1 MQTRNANPIT
11 KQIAA
16 VIFCAITAFIPTVP
30 PVVAVAQT
38 QTRQVVQRSA
48 RAEAAFAELIDKAQ
62 SEGSVRVIVGLRHD
76 TRPAA
81 SATNET
87 QALQQQHAAVEQAQE
102 NLLEQMDGQRVES
115 VKRFHFIPFVALKTD
130 TAGLQFLQ
138 TSASVLSIEEDD
150 SAPPSLAKSVPAV
163 GAPAAWASGYTGA
176 GQAVA
181 ILDTGVDKTHPFL
194 AGKVV
199 AEACYSTTD
208 ASSNIFSTCPGGVP
222 ASTEPGS
229 GVNCPSGCSHGT
241 HVAGIAAGKG
251 DTSSGVAKEANI
263 IAVQIFSR
271 FENTADCGG
280 AAPCYRTFQSDQI
293 RGLERVL
300 ELSQTQKIA
309 AVNMSLG
316 SGQYMSN
323 CDALRPATKAAI
335 DNLRARGVATIVS
348 SGNGSVTNGISTPA
362 CISSA
367 ISVGSTLLQTD
378 PNNTVTGESVAGYS
392 NSNAYLKILAPG
404 SSISSSVPGG
414 GFATMSGTSMAAPH
428 VTGAWAVLKS
438 KYPNA
443 SVDEILAA
451 LTNYGLPITDARNNI
466 TKPRLRVNSALGGV
480 GCNYNLAE
488 NAQTFSVQGGRGSV
502 NVAASGQ
509 SSCGWNVFSNVDW
522 IKVDSGE
529 NATGNATVNFTVAAL
544 DRGARTGTLTVAGQT
559 FTVTQGGTMA
569 VVSAASYVGTEAAR
583 DSIVS
588 AFGEK
593 LATET
598 KAATG
603 TTLPTTLAGTT
614 VRVRDITGL
623 ERLAPLFYVSP
634 TQVNFQIPSGTS
646 IGDAIITITSGDGS
660 GSLQAIAIASVFPAL
675 FSADATG
682 KGFAAAHVQRIQNG
696 QTLGY
701 EQVARF
707 DPAQNKIVAV
717 PIEFKDGQE
726 LHLGLYGSG
735 LRYRTSV
742 SNVKA
747 RIGTLELPVQFAGSQ
762 NTFVGLDQV
771 NVLLSPSLSG
781 AGEVDV
787 TLIVDGKAT
796 NTLKL
801 HFR

>member
-1 MQTRNANPIT
+1 MQTVDANRIT
-11 KQIAA
+11 KQIVT
-16 VIFCAITAFIPTVP
+16 VIVCAITAFS
-30 PVVAVAQT
+30 PVVLPMVSVAQVQPT
-38 QTRQVVQRSA
+38 PSVQRSA
-48 RAEAAFAELIDKAQ
+48 RAQQAFAELIDKAQ
-62 SEGSVRVIVGLRHD
+62 ADGPVRVIVGVRHD
-76 TRPAA
+76 PRAAA
-81 SATNET
+81 SATNEAE
-87 QALQQQHAAVEQAQE
+87 ALQQQHVAIEQAQD
-102 NLLEQMDGQRVES
+102 NLLERMDGQRVEG
-115 VKRFHFIPFVALKTD
+115 VKRFHYIPFVALKTD
-130 TAGLQFLQ
+130 AAGLQFLQ

-199 AEACYSTTD
+199 AEGCYSTTD
-208 ASSNIFSTCPGGVP
+208 ANSNIFSVCPGGVP
-222 ASTEPGS
+222 ASTESGS
-229 GVNCPSGCSHGT
+229 GVHCPTGCSHGT

-271 FENTADCGG
+271 FENASDCSGN
-280 AAPCYRTFQSDQI
+280 APCFRTFQSDQI

-300 ELSQTQKIA
+300 ELSQTHKIA

-316 SGQYMSN
+316 SGQYVSN

-335 DNLRARGVATIVS
+335 DNLRTRGVATIVS
-348 SGNGSVTNGISTPA
+348 SGNGSITNGISVPA

-367 ISVGSTLLQTD
+367 ISVGSTRLETD
-378 PNNTVTGESVAGYS
+378 PNNTVTSESVASYS
-392 NSNAYLKILAPG
+392 NSSAYLKILAPG
-404 SSISSSVPGG
+404 SSIVSSVPGG
-414 GFATMSGTSMAAPH
+414 GFSTLSGTSMAAPH
-428 VTGAWAVLKS
+428 VAGAWAVLKS

-451 LTNYGLPITDARNNI
+451 LTNYGLPVTDTRNNI
-466 TKPRLRVNSALGGV
+466 TKPRLRLSSALGGV
-480 GCNYNLAE
+480 GCNYNLTQ
-488 NAQTFSVQGGRGSV
+488 NAQSFTTQGGKGSV
-502 NVAASGQ
+502 SVAASGQ

-529 NATGNATVNFTVAAL
+529 NGTGNATVNFTVAAL
-544 DRGARTGTLTVAGQT
+544 DKGARTGTLTVAGHT

-569 VVSAASYVGTEAAR
+569 VVSAASYAGPDAAR

-598 KAATG
+598 RAATG
-603 TTLPTTLAGTT
+603 TTLPTTLGGTM
-614 VRVRDITGL
+614 VKVRDITGN
-623 ERLAPLFYVSP
+623 ERNAPLFYVSP
-634 TQVNFQIPSGTS
+634 TQVNFQIPPGTS
-646 IGDAIITITSGDGS
+646 IGDALITITSSDGS
-660 GSLQAIAIASVFPAL
+660 GSLQAVAIASVVPAL

-701 EQVARF
+701 EQVSKF
-707 DPAQNKIVAV
+707 DSLLGKVVAV
-717 PIEFKDGQE
+717 PIEFKAGQE

-735 LRYRTSV
+735 LRYRTSL
-742 SNVKA
+742 SNVKV
-747 RIGTLELPVQFAGSQ
+747 RIGTLELPVQYAGTQ

-771 NVLLSPSLSG
+771 NVLLSSSLSG

-787 TLIVDGKAT
+787 TLLVDGKPT

-801 HFR
+801 YFR

>member
-1 MQTRNANPIT
+1 MPTRNANSIT

-16 VIFCAITAFIPTVP
+16 VFFCAITAFIPAVP

-48 RAEAAFAELIDKAQ
+48 RAEVAFAELIDKAQ

-76 TRPAA
+76 TRAAA
-81 SATNET
+81 SATNEA
-87 QALQQQHAAVEQAQE
+87 QALQQEHVAVEQAQD

-115 VKRFHFIPFVALKTD
+115 VKRFHFIPFVAMKTD

-199 AEACYSTTD
+199 AEGCYSTTD

-251 DTSSGVAKEANI
+251 DTSSGVAKEANL

-348 SGNGSVTNGISTPA
+348 SGNGSATSGISTPA

-378 PNNTVTGESVAGYS
+378 PNNNVTGESVAGYS

-404 SSISSSVPGG
+404 SGILSSVPGG
-414 GFATMSGTSMAAPH
+414 GFSTFSGTSMAAPH
-428 VTGAWAVLKS
+428 VAGAWAVLKS

-466 TKPRLRVNSALGGV
+466 TKPRLRVSSALGGV

-529 NATGNATVNFTVAAL
+529 NGTGNATVNFTVAAL

-559 FTVTQGGTMA
+559 FTVTQGATMA

-593 LATET
+593 LATEI

-614 VRVRDITGL
+614 VRVRDITGI

-660 GSLQAIAIASVFPAL
+660 GSLQAMAIASVFPAM

-707 DPAQNKIVAV
+707 DSLLGRIVAV
-717 PIEFKDGQE
+717 PIEFKAGQE

-742 SNVKA
+742 NNVKA

-781 AGEVDV
+781 AGEVEV